1 MCDICRQ
8 SQVVGATGHGH
19 PSHGVAGHGSH
30 GGHGHVSHVSHV
42 AHHLSP
48 VGTGVVAGGA
58 AGGGAGSGP
67 AGQGATVVGP
77 GGRSPTS
84 AGPMIAGAQHLG
96 QPLYQEYAHAVRPRA
111 HPVPPPVYVTAAP
124 SQAPAAMQQ
133 QQLPTYQGFTPGWV
147 PRHLVDA
154 CTCVP
159 LLLFLSCSHLI
170 SSHIIFI

>member
-1 MCDICRQ
+1 M
-8 SQVVGATGHGH
+8 VTAGAVGSTTG
-19 PSHGVAGHGSH
+19 S
-30 GGHGHVSHVSHV
+30 
-42 AHHLSP
+42 
-48 VGTGVVAGGA
+48 GTG
-58 AGGGAGSGP
+58 
-67 AGQGATVVGP
+67 GQGATVVGA

-124 SQAPAAMQQ
+124 SQAPTAIQQ
-133 QQLPTYQGFTPGWV
+133 QQLSTYQGFTPGWV

-159 LLLFLSCSHLI
+159 IYYSSYSRSHLTLSHLI
-170 SSHIIFI
+170 SFHALSSVKILLFDLFDLVIYLHCFSIPTRKIVYYVTRA